1 MGVDFSGS
9 HRAMDAKQHK
19 ESYSAFVNLT
29 IATCVVVVVVLV
41 GMAIFLV

>member
-19 ESYSAFVNLT
+19 ETYSWFIKLT
-29 IATCVVVVVVLV
+29 IATCAVVIVTLV